1 MLRGLIDRDVAVTMA
16 ESRAGKEISA
26 SDNAVSYPYFMSYE
40 TKAFKLSKLRLL
52 LYFPFSLQEGLGLKF
67 KNERQK
73 SVKNWQQHKTTNNF
87 VPRIKRV
94 AVWGHFEVPYVPGLL
109 DTSQASCNTVQGW
122 RQVVLRVV
130 LSKTELTMHIVEKYI
145 EVIKVTLPSS
155 GGIFKTSEKCKAVSL
170 QVNFDV

>member
-1 MLRGLIDRDVAVTMA
+1 MMMLRGLIDRDVAVTMA

-73 SVKNWQQHKTTNNF
+73 SVKN
-87 VPRIKRV
+87 
-94 AVWGHFEVPYVPGLL
+94 
-109 DTSQASCNTVQGW
+109 
-122 RQVVLRVV
+122 
-130 LSKTELTMHIVEKYI
+130 
-145 EVIKVTLPSS
+145 
-155 GGIFKTSEKCKAVSL
+155 
-170 QVNFDV
+170 